1 MLGFCSGRV
10 STARAV
16 LLQLHQ
22 QAGHS
27 SVSISAVLGDRRS
40 SNLGL
45 LIKPGL
51 RRLVAKI
58 DLFRESKSRATTL
71 MPLPQSL
78 SSGDGVSARSAASR
92 K

>member
-1 MLGFCSGRV
+1 MLDFCSGRV

-27 SVSISAVLGDRRS
+27 SVSISVLGDRRS

-58 DLFRESKSRATTL
+58 DLFRESKSRATTM

>member
-1 MLGFCSGRV
+1 MLDFCSGRV

-27 SVSISAVLGDRRS
+27 SVSISVLGDRRS

-58 DLFRESKSRATTL
+58 DLFRESKSRATT
-71 MPLPQSL
+71 MMALPQSL